1 MLGRE
6 ARIVNSAGNVA
17 VLRASMGM
25 SACLGSKGKDSM
37 HSNPTKSIQARLLI
51 LVICL
56 VWLVSP
62 ASAQTAKSQAST
74 KDASTQLEQR
84 IERVENGF
92 ASIPLGENEP
102 PLQFNLQK
110 LMEVYKVPGL
120 SVAVIDNFK
129 IVWAK
134 AYGVTEAGTATPV
147 TTKTLFQAGSISKPV
162 AATGALYLVEHGKL
176 ALDEDVNRKLVSWKV
191 PENEFTKDQKV
202 TLRRLMSHSAG
213 LTVHGFP
220 GYAVDAP
227 IPTLVQI
234 FNGEKPANTA
244 PIRVDI
250 VPGTKGVY
258 SGGGITIE
266 QQLVI
271 DVTGEPFPQ
280 FMRETVLDKIGM
292 LESTYEQPLPPVRA
306 ALAASGTYADGKLV
320 RGKWHIYPEM
330 AAAGLW
336 TTPSDLA
343 RFAIEIALSKQG
355 KANHVLSQTMTQ
367 QMLTPQIDRI
377 GLGFFLGDKNN
388 PGQFGHG
395 GADEGFQAMLTMFSD
410 SGHGVAVMANSDN
423 GITVANYLIKSIA
436 REYSWS
442 NTPEKEPAA
451 DVLMLVADLRGTH
464 AAMQKYADLKKTGS
478 SEYDMDEGTLNQLGY
493 HLLRSGRKEDAIQA
507 FRLNVEEYPKSSNAF
522 DSLGEA
528 YMAAGQKDL
537 AIQNYEKSIE
547 LDPKNQNGIDMLKKL
562 KEQK

>member
-1 MLGRE
+1 
-6 ARIVNSAGNVA
+6 
-17 VLRASMGM
+17 
-25 SACLGSKGKDSM
+25 M
-37 HSNPTKSIQARLLI
+37 HSHPTKSVQAQLLI
-51 LVICL
+51 LVIGL
-56 VWLVSP
+56 VWLVAP
-62 ASAQTAKSQAST
+62 ASAQTAKSRAST

-134 AYGVTEAGTATPV
+134 AYGVTEAGTGTPV

-213 LTVHGFP
+213 LIVHGFP
-220 GYAVDAP
+220 GYAVDSP

-410 SGHGVAVMANSDN
+410 SGRGVAVMANSDN

-436 REYSWS
+436 REYAWS

-478 SEYDMDEGTLNQLGY
+478 SEYDVDEGTLNQLGY

-507 FRLNVEEYPKSSNAF
+507 FRLNVEEYPKSSNVY